1 MKIVKSYPLIERDFD
16 DVIAFRANG
25 SVCVSEFV
33 REAIALAKALPDHQ
47 YVINLHT
54 DRYRYLL
61 GFCAAIIAGQCILMP
76 ANRQPQTLEQ
86 LKRDYPDVYSMDVNL
101 PGEFVVDGVAPGENV
116 VSCPQIAANQL
127 CAIAFTSGSTGVPA
141 PNFKYWQTLRIGG
154 LNNNKMLLADLH
166 EPINLVA
173 TVSAQHMWG
182 METSILLPM
191 FGGAAIGHVCPFFP
205 QDIADALVKLPPHR
219 GLISS
224 PVHLEVLL
232 RSGVQLPGIK
242 RIFSATSPL
251 STALACQLEASLN
264 TQVLDIFGSSES
276 GIIANRQTSTE
287 SLWNLSNI
295 FELVTKA
302 DGFEIRA
309 DHLPENVLIPD
320 IVEKTGEGKFRWLGR
335 HQDIVNIAGKRGSF
349 RDLNQR
355 LRNVSGVEDGVIFFP
370 EGRDDHLAAL
380 VVAPELS
387 VTEILNALKP
397 QVDPVFLPRSVYSID
412 ALPRQ
417 ETGKLASVAVNNL
430 FDKLREASKKRA

>member
-1 MKIVKSYPLIERDFD
+1 
-16 DVIAFRANG
+16 
-25 SVCVSEFV
+25 
-33 REAIALAKALPDHQ
+33 
-47 YVINLHT
+47 
-54 DRYRYLL
+54 
-61 GFCAAIIAGQCILMP
+61 
-76 ANRQPQTLEQ
+76 
-86 LKRDYPDVYSMDVNL
+86 
-101 PGEFVVDGVAPGENV
+101 
-116 VSCPQIAANQL
+116 
-127 CAIAFTSGSTGVPA
+127 
-141 PNFKYWQTLRIGG
+141 
-154 LNNNKMLLADLH
+154 MLLADLR

-205 QDIADALVKLPPHR
+205 QDIADALLKLPPHR

-251 STALACQLEASLN
+251 SEALACQLEASLN

-276 GIIANRQTSTE
+276 GIIANRQTSIE

-380 VVAPELS
+380 VVAPKLS

-430 FDKLREASKKRA
+430 FDELREASKKRA